1 MIERPKQSRKAV
13 FSRLLPVLLVGVIL
27 LLLPACTRT
36 EDGAQPAGEQ
46 AAVSKPAELRLPGGD
61 WGLPTPY
68 SFYPRGP
75 GYVHPSLV
83 YDTLTWKDE
92 TGTIPWLAE
101 RWEVSPDGLTWVF
114 HLRGDVRWQ
123 DGVPFTARDVRFTFE
138 YLRRHPVEWFPVE
151 RIERVETP
159 DDATAVFRLRAP
171 YAAFLGR
178 IAGNVVIFPEHIWR
192 EVSNPRGTPSRELV
206 VGTGPY
212 RLAGYDKAQGAYAYE
227 ANSDFF
233 LGPPRIAKIRFV
245 PAPDP
250 VAALEAGAVD
260 QASIPASL
268 LPRFRDKGRF
278 EVKAGPSFWVLAL
291 QMNRARFPF
300 SEPAARHALAH
311 AIDRRALIERAVPGG
326 PEGAKPASP
335 GFLPPDS
342 PWVDPSWQD
351 MYPFD
356 PARART
362 LLQSL
367 AIMTPE
373 GARVAVG
380 PDGSPM
386 TFTLVTTQVHLRE
399 AEMLKGWLGDIG
411 FGLEIKSLDI
421 KALDSAV
428 HEGRFDLALSGHGG
442 LGGDPS
448 AIMGFG
454 ALNDGA
460 WSAQTPASPE
470 FREASMAMQRAV
482 DREERMRLARR
493 MQELYAQELP
503 ALPLYYTVSLI
514 AYRPEVFR
522 GWFFTAEGGIAIGV
536 PMVLNKVAFI
546 RGE

>member
-1 MIERPKQSRKAV
+1 
-13 FSRLLPVLLVGVIL
+13 
-27 LLLPACTRT
+27 
-36 EDGAQPAGEQ
+36 
-46 AAVSKPAELRLPGGD
+46 
-61 WGLPTPY
+61 
-68 SFYPRGP
+68 
-75 GYVHPSLV
+75 VHLSLV

-101 RWEVSPDGLTWVF
+101 RWEASPDGLTWVF
-114 HLRGDVRWQ
+114 HLRRSVRWQ

-138 YLRRHPVEWFPVE
+138 YLRQHPVEWFPVE
-151 RIERVETP
+151 RIDRVETP
-159 DDATAVFRLRAP
+159 DDATAVFHLKAP
-171 YAAFLGR
+171 YAPFLGR
-178 IAGNVVIFPEHIWR
+178 IAGNVVILPEHIWR
-192 EVSNPRGTPSRELV
+192 DVSNPRGAPSRELA

-212 RLAGYDKAQGAYAYE
+212 RLAGYDKAQGAYEYE
-227 ANSDFF
+227 ANPHFF
-233 LGPPRIAKIRFV
+233 LGPPRISKIRFV

-260 QASIPASL
+260 QASVPASL
-268 LPRFRDKGRF
+268 LSRFQDKGRF
-278 EVKAGPSFWVLAL
+278 QVKAGPSFWVLAL

-311 AIDRRALIERAVPGG
+311 AIDRRILIERAVPGG
-326 PEGAKPASP
+326 LEGAKPASP

-351 MYPFD
+351 LYPFD
-356 PARART
+356 PARARS

-367 AIMTPE
+367 AITTPE

-386 TFTLVTTQVHLRE
+386 TFTLVTTQAYLRE

-411 FGLEIKSLDI
+411 FALEIKSLDM
-421 KALDSAV
+421 KAVDSAV
-428 HEGRFDLALSGHGG
+428 HEGRFDLALAGHGG

-454 ALNDGA
+454 ALKEGA
-460 WSAQTPASPE
+460 WSAQAPASPE
-470 FREASMAMQRAV
+470 FLEAAGAMQSVV
-482 DREERMRLARR
+482 DPEERMRLARR
-493 MQELYAQELP
+493 MQQLYAEELP
-503 ALPLYYTVSLI
+503 TVPLYYTVSLA
-514 AYRPEVFR
+514 AYRPEVLR
-522 GWFFTAEGGIAIGV
+522 GWFYTAEGGIAIGV

>member
-1 MIERPKQSRKAV
+1 MIDGPKPSRQAV
-13 FSRLLPVLLVGVIL
+13 FGRWLPIFVGGVIL
-27 LLLPACTRT
+27 MLFPGCMETG
-36 EDGAQPAGEQ
+36 DGAQPASSRNGG
-46 AAVSKPAELRLPGGD
+46 AAPLELRLPGGD

-75 GYVHPSLV
+75 GYVHLSLV

-101 RWEVSPDGLTWVF
+101 RWEASPDGLTWVF
-114 HLRGDVRWQ
+114 HLRSGVRWQ
-123 DGVPFTARDVRFTFE
+123 DGVPFTSRDVRFTFE

-151 RIERVETP
+151 RIDRVEIP
-159 DDATAVFRLRAP
+159 DEATAVFHLKAP
-171 YAAFLGR
+171 YAPFLGR

-192 EVSNPRGTPSRELV
+192 DVSNPRGAPCRELA

-212 RLAGYDKAQGAYAYE
+212 RLAGYDKAQGAYEYE
-227 ANSDFF
+227 ANPHFF
-233 LGPPRIAKIRFV
+233 LGPPRITKIRFV

-278 EVKAGPSFWVLAL
+278 QVKAGPSFWVLAL

-311 AIDRRALIERAVPGG
+311 AIDLRTLVERAVPGG
-326 PEGAKPASP
+326 LEGAKPASP
-335 GFLPPDS
+335 GFIPPDS

-351 MYPFD
+351 LYPFD
-356 PARART
+356 PARTRN

-367 AIMTPE
+367 GITIPE
-373 GARVAVG
+373 GSRVAIG

-386 TFTLVTTQVHLRE
+386 TFTLVTTQAYLRE
-399 AEMLKGWLGDIG
+399 AEMLKGWLGDVG
-411 FGLEIKSLDI
+411 FALEIKSLDM
-421 KALDSAV
+421 KAVDSAM
-428 HEGRFDLALSGHGG
+428 HEGRFDLAISGHGG

-454 ALNDGA
+454 ALKEGA
-460 WSAQTPASPE
+460 WSAQAPASPE
-470 FREASMAMQRAV
+470 FREAAMAMQRAV
-482 DREERMRLARR
+482 DPEERMRLACR
-493 MQELYAQELP
+493 MQQLYAEELP